1 MAGKIIA
8 DTIESAGSQ
17 ISLNVGN
24 VTVLTASSTGL
35 TLIPTTNVNINLTN
49 SIVNLT
55 SGNVTN
61 PSLTFSGNTSTG
73 IFMPAANTIAF
84 TTAGTE
90 DMRITSAGN
99 VGIGT
104 NSPSYPLHIVRATGD
119 TGLRVQT
126 AGAYTSVSVQN
137 ATTVLDLQANDG
149 VETGAVVYNNTAG
162 NYSHVWYNF
171 GGERMRLNGSGNLL
185 IGQTT
190 GNADARTSIN
200 GGSTDSS
207 PCIDY
212 KKNSSTTTTAQVYAR
227 FTAGSTGTGSITA
240 NGPAAAAFTA
250 WSDRRLKENITNL
263 PSQLDNIMALRP
275 VKFDYVES
283 MGGGH
288 QIGFIAQEVQ
298 EIYPDLVGENAD
310 GMLTLTDM
318 NKNDARLVKAIQEL
332 KAIVDAQAVE
342 IAALKAK

>member
-73 IFMPAANTIAF
+73 MYMPTTNAIAF

-90 DMRITSAGN
+90 DMRITSDGN

-104 NSPSYPLHIVRATGD
+104 SSPNAFGNRTFEVS
-119 TGLRVQT
+119 
-126 AGAYTSVSVQN
+126 AGASGASYIVV
-137 ATTVLDLQANDG
+137 TTASNTIKGEMALDGGIMYISTKTNHPMVFRIND
-149 VETGAVVYNNTAG
+149 V
-162 NYSHVWYNF
+162 
-171 GGERMRLNGSGNLL
+171 ERMRIDTSGNFRF
-185 IGQTT
+185 GQTT
-190 GNADARTSIN
+190 GNSDARTSIN

-212 KKNSSTTTTAQVYAR
+212 VKNSSTTTTAQVYAR

-250 WSDRRLKENITNL
+250 WSDRRLKQNITNL
-263 PSQLDNIMALRP
+263 PSQLNNIMALRP
-275 VKFDYVES
+275 VEFDYVES
-283 MGGGH
+283 MGGVH
-288 QIGFIAQEVQ
+288 QLGFIAQEVQ
-298 EIYPDLVGENAD
+298 EIYPDLVGEGVD

-318 NKNDARLVKAIQEL
+318 NKNDARLIKAIQEL